1 MVATHLKNIIKLYS
15 QFGSPSHSSSIYQD
29 DISLSKKNDFQA
41 GANFQLQ
48 YQALVGQEPRLECI
62 TSLPPQKK
70 NSSKTFFRP
79 TFPKPRCNDLPQD
92 LQNHSC
98 RGFLGIC
105 LSGKFTIPAVNQW
118 WCRFF
123 FCPNPIPPQKKR
135 EKSGIYKKPIV
146 VL

>member
-62 TSLPPQKK
+62 TSLPPPKK
-70 NSSKTFFRP
+70 KLIKNLLPADLSKT
-79 TFPKPRCNDLPQD
+79 KVQ
-92 LQNHSC
+92 
-98 RGFLGIC
+98 
-105 LSGKFTIPAVNQW
+105 
-118 WCRFF
+118 
-123 FCPNPIPPQKKR
+123 
-135 EKSGIYKKPIV
+135 
-146 VL
+146 